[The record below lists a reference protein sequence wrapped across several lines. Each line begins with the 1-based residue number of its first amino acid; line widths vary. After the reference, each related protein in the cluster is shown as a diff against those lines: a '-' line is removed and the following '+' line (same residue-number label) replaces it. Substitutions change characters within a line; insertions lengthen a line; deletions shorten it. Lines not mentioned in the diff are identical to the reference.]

1 MHLTLGRGADNASS
15 FLTPPSMLF
24 WIADRGSNSLG
35 TRPARRGDGPRPGR
49 PAAVCPGEQAPCRAG
64 PAGRREGHPR
74 EPPVGEQQS
83 ESMCMPGQGPDVATQ
98 PAISLTQVHN
108 TELMALRRTLTEVQR
123 TLAQER
129 DRNK

>member
-1 MHLTLGRGADNASS
+1 
-15 FLTPPSMLF
+15 
-24 WIADRGSNSLG
+24 
-35 TRPARRGDGPRPGR
+35 
-49 PAAVCPGEQAPCRAG
+49 
-64 PAGRREGHPR
+64 
-74 EPPVGEQQS
+74 
-83 ESMCMPGQGPDVATQ
+83 MPGQGPDVATQ